1 MQISAQIYGSRN
13 KNMGCRRAPP
23 IVATHFPFD
32 FAQYTNRPFA
42 DIETLRI
49 PHSVIEQ
56 LAVN

>member
-1 MQISAQIYGSRN
+1 M
-13 KNMGCRRAPP
+13 
-23 IVATHFPFD
+23 
-32 FAQYTNRPFA
+32 QYTNRPFA